1 MESEREKGVDSR
13 RLKEGGSFCR
23 TLKKLRLTAVLVF
36 ALLSFSFTGFVS
48 QANAGEKRI
57 RILYVNDFHGFS
69 QPYRPYGMDDQW
81 GGAAFLDKKIRALR
95 ADPSIPTLLLAAGDM
110 IQGNNWANLFQ
121 GRSVIELMNLMA
133 FDAMVMGNHELD
145 FGQDVLKQRIR
156 EAAFPVLAANVLGL
170 PELKPYM
177 IKELDGIKVAVIGL
191 VTEHTPT
198 CTHPANAVGLTF
210 ISPIKVLKTYLPE
223 LRRTADVVIVLSH
236 LGHDMDRFLAGQ
248 VSGVDAIIGGH
259 SHTRVAKPPCI
270 GNTLVLQAWEHGRA
284 LGVLDLTVEEGRVT
298 DSSSRL
304 IDVKPE
310 DGAAGESVAE
320 LVQRYQQRMD
330 AVLDS
335 VVGRTRVSLNG
346 AEVRFRETNFGNLV
360 ADVVRRTAGAEV
372 ALINGG
378 TIRASIRKGPVR
390 LKELYSAL
398 PFNNYVV
405 AFRLRGDQLRAAL
418 EHGLARV
425 EFRDGAFPQISGMTL
440 TYDPSAPAGRRIKTL
455 FVGGQALEAGR
466 EYTVATNDFLA
477 AGGDGYKAFA
487 EVIHAEDLVEPS
499 AAGRPGAKLVFND
512 AGRWLRDL
520 VADTLRTQGEIHP
533 VRENRIVEIFHP

>member
-1 MESEREKGVDSR
+1 M
-13 RLKEGGSFCR
+13 
-23 TLKKLRLTAVLVF
+23 KKLRLTAVLVF
-36 ALLSFSFTGFVS
+36 ALLSFSLTGFVS
-48 QANAGEKRI
+48 QVNAGEKRI

-156 EAAFPVLAANVLGL
+156 EAAFPVLAANVQGL

-177 IKELDGIKVAVIGL
+177 IKELDGIKIAVIGL

-236 LGHDMDRFLAGQ
+236 LGHDVDRFLAGQ

-259 SHTRVAKPPCI
+259 SHTRVAKPPRI

-310 DGAAGESVAE
+310 DGAAGGSVAE

-330 AVLDS
+330 AVWIRLSAGPGSVSTGLKCGFGKPILVICGRRCPADCGGGGCPDQWGDDS
-335 VVGRTRVSLNG
+335 REHSERARP
-346 AEVRFRETNFGNLV
+346 AEGTLFRPAV
-360 ADVVRRTAGAEV
+360 Q
-372 ALINGG
+372 
-378 TIRASIRKGPVR
+378 
-390 LKELYSAL
+390 
-398 PFNNYVV
+398 
-405 AFRLRGDQLRAAL
+405 QLRRGVPAAR
-418 EHGLARV
+418 GPASSRT
-425 EFRDGAFPQISGMTL
+425 GAWPC
-440 TYDPSAPAGRRIKTL
+440 
-455 FVGGQALEAGR
+455 
-466 EYTVATNDFLA
+466 
-477 AGGDGYKAFA
+477 
-487 EVIHAEDLVEPS
+487 
-499 AAGRPGAKLVFND
+499 PG
-512 AGRWLRDL
+512 
-520 VADTLRTQGEIHP
+520 
-533 VRENRIVEIFHP
+533 